1 MRVQNEG
8 TGKSSWWMLNP
19 DAKPGKS
26 SRRRASS
33 MDTSNSKWEKKR
45 GRAKKKVLEERAKWS
60 TSPTPKLE
68 AADIEQSTL
77 AFALGQEFRS
87 RASSNAS
94 SCGRLSPIMANPHAE
109 LNDMHDNEVPPM
121 SPIPY
126 PDVAPSQAYD
136 SPDHLQ
142 TDQLT
147 SLAQAMTLNTSLN
160 GSVTSVNSDQMNSPV
175 EQLRVPTP
183 LRQGGHQPPN
193 SLFQT
198 NTTSSNGYMFSSP
211 PPSNYSNCSSD
222 LSPAHSGVQSPY
234 NPYGHNQSMSPI
246 SQQRCSP
253 GMTVTDM
260 SQGFGIQQQSQNHSQ
275 QGTYTGLLNSPE
287 VSFTQANAILNQQ
300 QDPMLT
306 HSSMPQDQ
314 GLLMRTRH
322 DQILP
327 NCRDKSPLTMSP
339 TQGNRVPAYPGTNP
353 TTLSVLLNNPGMSQ
367 TTQNGQISSQQP
379 PINSHFQNQQQQQ
392 QAHTM
397 HSSPLN
403 HGNHHHNHQSGIPG
417 DLTNLDV
424 DNMFKGIDC
433 DMETIIKNEL
443 DMGDGNL
450 DFNFD
455 SPSVNSKASVPP
467 SWVH

>member
-33 MDTSNSKWEKKR
+33 MDTSNPKWEKKR

-68 AADIEQSTL
+68 PGDVEQSPL
-77 AFALGQEFRS
+77 AFALSSEFRS

-94 SCGRLSPIMANPHAE
+94 SCGRLSPILANPHAE

-126 PDVAPSQAYD
+126 ADMTPSQAYD

-142 TDQLT
+142 TEQLT

-183 LRQGGHQPPN
+183 LRQSGHQPPN
-193 SLFQT
+193 SLFQSQP

-260 SQGFGIQQQSQNHSQ
+260 SQGYNMGIQQQSQGQ

-287 VSFTQANAILNQQ
+287 VSFTQTNAILSQ
-300 QDPMLT
+300 QDPMLA
-306 HSSMPQDQ
+306 HSPMQPDQ
-314 GLLMRTRH
+314 GLIMRGRH
-322 DQILP
+322 EQILP

-339 TQGNRVPAYPGTNP
+339 TQGNRVPPYPGTNP
-353 TTLSVLLNNPGMSQ
+353 TTLSILLNNPMTSS
-367 TTQNGQISSQQP
+367 TSSSQQP
-379 PINSHFQNQQQQQ
+379 PINSHFQQTQQQPQQ
-392 QAHTM
+392 SMQSTTV
-397 HSSPLN
+397 N
-403 HGNHHHNHQSGIPG
+403 HGNHQQFPS
-417 DLTNLDV
+417 DLADLDV
-424 DNMFKGIDC
+424 DMFKGIDM
-433 DMETIIKNEL
+433 DTILKNEI

-455 SPSVNSKASVPP
+455 PPVNSKPSVPP